1 MKLVEMSA
9 PEVGAAAR
17 NAVAILPLAAIEQ
30 HGPHLAVST
39 DSAIVTTIA
48 ETVEAKLP
56 KVVVLCPTLHFG
68 SSHHHLNFGG
78 TLSISAKLYT
88 DVVVDLVESLLESGF
103 RRIVLLNGHGGNIT
117 PVKQALS
124 ILSHRH
130 DDTPQPNIALATY
143 WEVGGQAFAGRTPM
157 KTPALSH
164 ACEYE
169 TSMMLHLYPERVK
182 KSQARRG
189 KRPKSN
195 GYIPWEDD
203 EPSRGV
209 TLTKRT
215 HFISDTGASG
225 DPRLASAEKGTLL
238 VGIAVNSVATFIG
251 QFRTWPPMKSL
262 ARNKR

>member
-1 MKLVEMSA
+1 MRLVEMSA
-9 PEVGAAAR
+9 PEATRAAKR
-17 NAVAILPLAAIEQ
+17 AVAVLPLAAIEQ

-39 DSAIVTTIA
+39 DSAIVTAVA
-48 ETVEAKLP
+48 EAVEARMP
-56 KVVVLCPTLHFG
+56 KTIVLCPTLHFG
-68 SSHHHLNFGG
+68 SSHHHLKFGG
-78 TLSISAKLYT
+78 SLSLPPALYT
-88 DVVVDLVESLLESGF
+88 DVVIELAESLLSGGF

-130 DDTPQPNIALATY
+130 DDTLQPNIALATY
-143 WEVGGQAFAGRTPM
+143 WEVGGKAFAGQAPM

-169 TSMMLHLYPERVK
+169 TSLMLHLHPDRVNMAA
-182 KSQARRG
+182 ARRG

-203 EPSRGV
+203 EPYRGV
-209 TLTKRT
+209 TLSKRT

-225 DPRLASAEKGTLL
+225 DPRLGTAAKGALLFRAAVSAMAK
-238 VGIAVNSVATFIG
+238 FIG
-251 QFRTWPPMKSL
+251 EFKDWPLMRSY
-262 ARNKR
+262 R